1 MELQAPGR
9 GHSRLIFLSV
19 ILNFLLFLF
28 NLNGIIFHH
37 FLCGPFVT
45 NLFTLTSHLQR

>member
-1 MELQAPGR
+1 MENMKLQAPGR

-19 ILNFLLFLF
+19 ILNFPLFLF

-37 FLCGPFVT
+37 FAFLCCLVFVA
-45 NLFTLTSHLQR
+45 L